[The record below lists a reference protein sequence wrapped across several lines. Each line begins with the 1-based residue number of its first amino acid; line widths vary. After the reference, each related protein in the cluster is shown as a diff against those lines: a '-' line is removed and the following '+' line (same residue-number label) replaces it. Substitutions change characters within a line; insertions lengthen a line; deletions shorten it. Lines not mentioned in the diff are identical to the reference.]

1 MTERSMAICV
11 LVALPGLM
19 VLASSIGL
27 LLFMAGLELRDHTR
41 WWLQYRRHDVY

>member
-27 LLFMAGLELRDHTR
+27 LLFIVGLELWDYIR
-41 WWLQYRRHDVY
+41 WWLQYRREYDS